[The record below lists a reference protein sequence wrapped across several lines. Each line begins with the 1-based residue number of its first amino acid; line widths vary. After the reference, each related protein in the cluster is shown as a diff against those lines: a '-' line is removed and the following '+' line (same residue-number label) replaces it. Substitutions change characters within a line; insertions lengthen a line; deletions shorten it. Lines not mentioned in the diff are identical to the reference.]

1 LVKHKASDPLRY
13 GELAKEAA
21 LIKLDKEPAIK
32 TPDQYKLMGKSM
44 PRLHI
49 PMKINGTAIYG
60 IDIKVLDIVHAAIT
74 ACPVFWRHAQE
85 CRRVQDHRPA
95 WRPPVVSGLDC
106 NGLCVAVGPCLAVD
120 RNLVARAV
128 RRQLLGTVRGQFR
141 RSAVDRRRLHVNY
154 PWAAPTDDG
163 PRGAVRS
170 THDHGWRCCR
180 RHYRGG
186 MWLSG

>member
-60 IDIKVLDIVHAAIT
+60 
-74 ACPVFWRHAQE
+74 
-85 CRRVQDHRPA
+85 
-95 WRPPVVSGLDC
+95 
-106 NGLCVAVGPCLAVD
+106 
-120 RNLVARAV
+120 
-128 RRQLLGTVRGQFR
+128 
-141 RSAVDRRRLHVNY
+141 
-154 PWAAPTDDG
+154 
-163 PRGAVRS
+163 S
-170 THDHGWRCCR
+170 TSRCQT
-180 RHYRGG
+180 
-186 MWLSG
+186 